1 MPASNFSFEE
11 ADKKIIYRAIA
22 DEMQAKGYKSVQN
35 ADLMIKIQGGTKS
48 SIEIQNDDRFYNS
61 PYGPYGMYGY
71 DRYGRY
77 YDQYDRRRDESK
89 KDATIIIDLIDIK
102 RDEVIW
108 QGVAHGSLNK
118 NESLTEIQIREAI
131 TNIFNE
137 YPHNA
142 GISN

>member
-1 MPASNFSFEE
+1 
-11 ADKKIIYRAIA
+11 
-22 DEMQAKGYKSVQN
+22 
-35 ADLMIKIQGGTKS
+35 
-48 SIEIQNDDRFYNS
+48 
-61 PYGPYGMYGY
+61 MYGY